1 MKQLS
6 LSFASG
12 EEDLRE
18 RLETSLRRPVHL
30 VLTDNHV
37 SMIRVRTDHDGVRL
51 RLHRIFLDAGD
62 DVLREVA
69 RFARTRKNPG
79 PLIGDFIRGRLR
91 DRPEPAAR
99 SVRIEPQGRHF
110 NLQAVFD
117 RLNPLYFD
125 GRLSVPI
132 TWGRG
137 KASRR
142 VRRRILGSYSSR
154 TGTIRIHPW
163 LDRKAVPLYV
173 LEYVVYHE
181 MLHAEMG
188 AEVRNGRRI
197 VHSAEFRRR
206 ERVFARWAE
215 AEAWRG

>member
-1 MKQLS
+1 MQQLS
-6 LSFASG
+6 LPLVPA
-12 EEDLRE
+12 EQDLRE
-18 RLETSLRRPVHL
+18 RLESTLRRPIHL

-37 SMIRVRTDHDGVRL
+37 SMIRVRTAPEGIRL

-62 DVLREVA
+62 EIIREVA

-79 PLIGDFIRGRLR
+79 PALGEFIRGHLP

-99 SVRIEPQGRHF
+99 PVRIQTGGRYHD
-110 NLQAVFD
+110 LQSI
-117 RLNPLYFD
+117 FD
-125 GRLSVPI
+125 GLNRSYFGGCLSVPI

-142 VRRRILGSYSSR
+142 VRQRILGSYSSR

-163 LDRKAVPLYV
+163 LDRKSVPSCV
-173 LEYVVYHE
+173 VEYVVYHE
-181 MLHAEMG
+181 MLHAELG
-188 AEVRNGRRI
+188 ADVKNGRRV
-197 VHSAEFRRR
+197 VHSREFRRR
-206 ERVFARWAE
+206 ERLFARWAE

>member
-117 RLNPLYFD
+117 RLNPIYFSPYPSPGAGERHPAASGAGSWEATAAVPEPSASIRGWT
-125 GRLSVPI
+125 GRRFPSMYWSTWSI
-132 TWGRG
+132 TRCFMPRWGR
-137 KASRR
+137 R
-142 VRRRILGSYSSR
+142 
-154 TGTIRIHPW
+154 
-163 LDRKAVPLYV
+163 
-173 LEYVVYHE
+173 
-181 MLHAEMG
+181 
-188 AEVRNGRRI
+188 
-197 VHSAEFRRR
+197 
-206 ERVFARWAE
+206 
-215 AEAWRG
+215 

>member
-1 MKQLS
+1 MEQLCLPLVS
-6 LSFASG
+6 D
-12 EEDLRE
+12 ERDLRE
-18 RLETSLRRPVHL
+18 RLESSLRRPVHL

-37 SMIRVRTDHDGVRL
+37 SMIRVRTAPDGVRL

-62 DVLREVA
+62 EVLREVA
-69 RFARTRKNPG
+69 RFARTRKKPG
-79 PLIGDFIRGRLR
+79 PLIGDFIRGHLR
-91 DRPEPAAR
+91 DRPEQPPR
-99 SVRIEPQGRHF
+99 SVRIEPRGRHY
-110 NLQAVFD
+110 NLQVIFD
-117 RLNPLYFD
+117 KINQIYFD

-132 TWGRG
+132 TWSQG
-137 KASRR
+137 KASRH

-163 LDRKAVPLYV
+163 LDRKTVPPFV

-181 MLHAEMG
+181 MLHADLG
-188 AEVRNGRRI
+188 AEVRNGRRV

-206 ERVFARWAE
+206 ERLYARWNE